1 MTRLLHELLNH
12 PLADM
17 VTGLVLLAMLA
28 ALAYLLMRHVIVR
41 VVRSATLHSQWQWDD
56 AIYNAGAFRMMARM
70 APPLVVQF
78 GIGLVPDIAP
88 AVIALVRDIAMAIT
102 VFYGLR
108 FAGLSIDGLQSLSA
122 RNPDSRVPVK
132 GYLQLLKII
141 LYVVGFIVIVAI
153 VIQRSP
159 LMLLSGLGAASA
171 LLLLIFKDTLLGF
184 VASVQI
190 GSNDML
196 RLGDWIEM
204 PSAGADGD
212 VIDISLHT
220 VKVRNWDGT
229 ITTIPTW
236 RLITE
241 SFKNWRGMFDSGGRR
256 IKRSLFIN
264 ASSVNFLSADDVEAL
279 KKISLLHDY
288 LEQKHAEVGE
298 WNKALGEEGRVP
310 GNQRRLTN
318 IGTFRAYAQAYLE
331 AHPDI
336 HHGMTCMVRQL
347 ATEGD
352 GIPLELYC
360 FTSSTA
366 WVKYESI
373 QSDIFD
379 HLFAILPTFG
389 LGLYQRPAGA
399 DIRQGMMAAP
409 RAGEAAR

>member
-1 MTRLLHELLNH
+1 MREILESLLARPH
-12 PLADM
+12 ADM
-17 VTGLVLLAMLA
+17 VIALVVLALLAWLSYF
-28 ALAYLLMRHVIVR
+28 LSRGILMQ
-41 VVRSATLHSQWQWDD
+41 VVRRATLYSQWQWDD
-56 AIYNAGAFRMMARM
+56 AIYKAGAFRMLAKMV
-70 APPLVVQF
+70 PPLLIQF
-78 GIGLVPDIAP
+78 GIELVPDVTP
-88 AVIALVRDIAMAIT
+88 HAVSVIRDIALAFT
-102 VFYGLR
+102 LYYGLR
-108 FAGLSIDGLQSLSA
+108 FVGLSLDGLQTLSTK
-122 RNPDSRVPVK
+122 NPDARIPVK

-141 LYVVGFIVIVAI
+141 VYVVGFIVIVATI
-153 VIQRSP
+153 IQRSP
-159 LMLLSGLGAASA
+159 MMLLSGLGAASA

-190 GSNDML
+190 GGNDML
-196 RLGDWIEM
+196 RVGDWIEM

-264 ASSVNFLSADDVEAL
+264 ASSVAFLTLDEIEAL
-279 KKISLLHDY
+279 KKIRLLHDY
-288 LEQKHAEVGE
+288 LEHKNAEVGQ
-298 WNKALGEEGRVP
+298 WNKALGEEGQVP

-318 IGTFRAYAQAYLE
+318 IGTFRAYAQAYLD

-336 HHGMTCMVRQL
+336 HHGMTCIVRQL

-360 FTSSTA
+360 FAADTA
-366 WVKYESI
+366 WARYEGI

-389 LGLYQRPAGA
+389 LDLYQRPAGV
-399 DIRQGMMAAP
+399 DIRQ
-409 RAGEAAR
+409 RAGAPFIGDTVQ